1 MQLES
6 KKLLEDVRQAAALI
20 VQFTR
25 DRTLEDYTEDPLLRS
40 AVERQFEIIGEA
52 LNRLSR
58 TDPDTTNRIGNY
70 QRVISFRNILI
81 HGYDIVDDEIV
92 WDIVGNYLP
101 ALRKEVI
108 GLLGLTEEKGV
119 EESPEEGDQGA
130 EAGSDSVP

>member
-52 LNRLSR
+52 LNRL
-58 TDPDTTNRIGNY
+58 
-70 QRVISFRNILI
+70 
-81 HGYDIVDDEIV
+81 
-92 WDIVGNYLP
+92 
-101 ALRKEVI
+101 
-108 GLLGLTEEKGV
+108 
-119 EESPEEGDQGA
+119 
-130 EAGSDSVP
+130 

>member
-20 VQFTR
+20 AQFTQNR
-25 DRTLEDYTEDPLLRS
+25 ALDDYTADPLLRS

-58 TDPDTTNRIGNY
+58 INPGTAQRLGNHKRI
-70 QRVISFRNILI
+70 ISFRNILI
-81 HGYDIVDDEIV
+81 HGYDSVDDAIV

-101 ALRKEVI
+101 ALQTEVTK
-108 GLLGLTEEKGV
+108 LLAPAEHNPAEE
-119 EESPEEGDQGA
+119 E
-130 EAGSDSVP
+130 

>member
-20 VQFTR
+20 VQFTQN
-25 DRTLEDYTEDPLLRS
+25 RTLENYTADPLLRS

-58 TDPDTTNRIGNY
+58 INPDTANRIGNY
-70 QRVISFRNILI
+70 QRIISFRNILI

-92 WDIVGNYLP
+92 WDIVENYLP

-108 GLLGLTEEKGV
+108 GVLDLTEEKDDK
-119 EESPEEGDQGA
+119 ESPEEGDEET